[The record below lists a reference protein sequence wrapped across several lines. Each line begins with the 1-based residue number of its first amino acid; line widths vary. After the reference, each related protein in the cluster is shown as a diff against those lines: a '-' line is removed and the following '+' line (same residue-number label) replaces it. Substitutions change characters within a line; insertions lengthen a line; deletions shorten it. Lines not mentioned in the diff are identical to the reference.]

1 MLGLI
6 KKDFLL
12 IKSNSNLKTIIIMFI
27 IYIMM
32 AFQGMFEVTFIVPL
46 IGIIMFITTFSY
58 DDYNNWNSYAVTL
71 PNGRKN
77 VVKAKYIASIILI
90 IMLGILSLVISMG
103 IDYVKTNSINL
114 AESTS
119 ALIETIL
126 STIIIISFLY
136 PIVFKFGATNGRII
150 LFIVVFTVVGIVTLI
165 TKFVDMSIVINTIN
179 ELDKY
184 PYIAIPI
191 ICVILLSI
199 SYLISN
205 KIYQSKEF

>member
-77 VVKAKYIASIILI
+77 IVKAKYIASIILI
-90 IMLGILSLVISMG
+90 IMLGILSLAISMG
-103 IDYVKTNSINL
+103 INYVKTNFINL
-114 AESTS
+114 AESIS
-119 ALIETIL
+119 ALIGTIL

-150 LFIVVFTVVGIVTLI
+150 LFIVVFTVIGIGTLI
-165 TKFVDMSIVINTIN
+165 TKFIDMTIVINTIN

-184 PYIAIPI
+184 SYIAIPM